1 MFYTQE
7 HKHGGNSICL
17 LSSSSRICRVN
28 AVTIAM
34 LANTAQDQCSSL
46 SHTQN
51 FAVAAAPFQAAPKLH
66 QLINT
71 QADTLSQIARRL
83 CRSARRPSLSCHL
96 PRASPRAA
104 PAGVHVRGLTEPGGA
119 IAHGPPGARHRHAL
133 TKERRQLRLEAYLER
148 RGLLLKGG
156 HGHISDACAGCSMS
170 CLQASRSL
178 QAPLHRKCHVPTQT
192 VYPGMP
198 FTAVQRNKPELGA
211 SLSKQARAAPHAGL
225 AAVKPLQGLRCM
237 AQS

>member
-17 LSSSSRICRVN
+17 LSGLSKLCRVK
-28 AVTIAM
+28 
-34 LANTAQDQCSSL
+34 L
-46 SHTQN
+46 SPLQRWPHCTRSTLKPITHPE
-51 FAVAAAPFQAAPKLH
+51 FAVAAAPPQAAPKLH

-71 QADTLSQIARRL
+71 RADTPSQIARRL

-96 PRASPRAA
+96 PRAAPRAA
-104 PAGVHVRGLTEPGGA
+104 PAGVHVRGLAEPGGA

-133 TKERRQLRLEAYLER
+133 TKQRRQLRLEAYLER
-148 RGLLLKGG
+148 RGVLLSGA

-170 CLQASRSL
+170 CLQASRSW

-198 FTAVQRNKPELGA
+198 FVAVQRSKPELGA

-237 AQS
+237 ARS